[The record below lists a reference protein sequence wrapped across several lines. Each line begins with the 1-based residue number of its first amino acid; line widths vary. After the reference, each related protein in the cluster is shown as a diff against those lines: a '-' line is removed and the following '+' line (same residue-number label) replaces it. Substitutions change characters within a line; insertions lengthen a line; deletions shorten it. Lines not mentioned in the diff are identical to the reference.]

1 MLGSSASDRRVPPVL
16 GLIARAIALDNLD
29 DARIGADSSLDQL
42 TTRKEVTNLL
52 RHLKL
57 RLDKCGRRATNRTEG
72 STRSISRSSRTTS
85 STRRQSHS

>member
-16 GLIARAIALDNLD
+16 GLVVRAIALDNLD

-57 RLDKCGRRATNRTEG
+57 RLDKCGRRATNRTEWFDQ
-72 STRSISRSSRTTS
+72 IDKPLETTS